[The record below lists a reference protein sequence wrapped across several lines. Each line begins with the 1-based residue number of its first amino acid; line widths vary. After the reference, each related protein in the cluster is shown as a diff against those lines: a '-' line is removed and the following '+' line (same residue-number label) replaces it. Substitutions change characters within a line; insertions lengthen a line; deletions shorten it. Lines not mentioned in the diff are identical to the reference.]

1 MMLSNPR
8 LIPMGDRALVIEFG
22 DRADPELS
30 ARIAAAAQHLRAA
43 PPPGILD
50 IVPAN
55 TTLALHYDPALIG
68 VGTTPY
74 EALIQKIQTWLRTQ
88 ADAKLAPGRLVEI
101 PVCYGG
107 PCGEDLDEVARRH
120 GLTPAEVATIHA
132 GTDYRVYMLGFVP
145 GFAYLGD
152 VDARIATPRR
162 DTPRPRVPAGS
173 VGIGGDQTGV
183 YPLETPGGWHIIG
196 RTPAKMF
203 TPKTEPPCL
212 LLAGDTVRFVAISQA
227 EFDALSGARV

>member
-1 MMLSNPR
+1 
-8 LIPMGDRALVIEFG
+8 MGDRALVIEFG

-30 ARIAAAAQHLRAA
+30 ASIAAAAQHLRAA
-43 PPPGILD
+43 PPPGVLD
-50 IVPAN
+50 IVPTY
-55 TTLALHYDPALIG
+55 TTLALHYDPVAIG
-68 VGTTPY
+68 VGSTPY
-74 EALIQKIQTWLRTQ
+74 DALIQRIETWLHAQ
-88 ADAKLAPGRLVEI
+88 ADAKLSPGSLVEI

-107 PCGEDLDEVARRH
+107 IYGEDLDEVARQH

-145 GFAYLGD
+145 GFAFLGD

-173 VGIGGDQTGV
+173 VGIGGDKTGV
-183 YPLETPGGWHIIG
+183 YPLETPGGWHVIG

-203 TPKTEPPCL
+203 TPKAEPPCL
-212 LLAGDTVRFVAISQA
+212 LDAGDTVRFVAISQT
-227 EFDALSGARV
+227 EFDALSGGRA